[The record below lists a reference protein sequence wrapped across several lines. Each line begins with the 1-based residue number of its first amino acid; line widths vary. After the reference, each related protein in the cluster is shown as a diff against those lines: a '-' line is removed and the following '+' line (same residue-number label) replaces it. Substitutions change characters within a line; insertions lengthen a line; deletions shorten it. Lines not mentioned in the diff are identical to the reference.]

1 MLNDLRYAWRGLLKH
16 PAFSSIAV
24 FVLALGI
31 GANTAIF
38 SVVDAVLL
46 RPLPYPDPERLVSIT
61 NFWRKTGQRGGTV
74 SAPDFHDWHDQA
86 TSFEGMAAYT
96 RVETSVTLGGGAAEY
111 AVVTL
116 AMPEFFRVL
125 GVHAELGRLPI
136 ADEQRTGGPLTAV
149 VSHAFW
155 KTRLGGDG
163 SAIGRP
169 VTFAE
174 RAYTIVGVLTP
185 DVRFPSG
192 TDIWTPSWWVFPE
205 TTSRSAHNYRVIARL
220 APHATLGQAQIEM
233 DAISRRLEL
242 AYPSSND
249 GKGVA
254 VDRLLDQ
261 IVRNVRSTL
270 NVIFGVV
277 IVVLLIA
284 CANVSNLLLARAN
297 ARTREIGLRA
307 ALGASRSRVIRQL
320 ITESALLAL
329 IAGAA
334 GVVVAAWGVRGLVA
348 IAPAGLPRLNDV
360 TIDLRVL
367 LFASAVSLA
376 ASIVFGLAPA
386 LQASRVDLN
395 EVLKQSGRGSAGG
408 TGTGRVRAALIVFE
422 TAAAVVLVIG
432 AALLIRSFSALSR
445 VEMGF
450 RSDHLLLAD
459 TSVPSADLDG
469 ARRAV
474 RFYQQLL
481 PQLAVLPGT
490 RSASAV
496 YGVPTQTRSNGGY
509 AIDGGP
515 SFAQMGVRSPQALF
529 MVVTPGYFSTMDIAV
544 KRGRDFSDRDTENAQ
559 LVAIV
564 NQALVRASFPD
575 RDPIG
580 QRIQCGLDNLAFMT
594 IVGVVADVRAGD
606 VSVSPTPQIYMPFQ
620 QHPRYST
627 ALTVVVRTAGDPQQ
641 LSQAAAR
648 TVRALN
654 PDVPVKITTME
665 ATIDEAVSAPRFRA
679 ILLGTFAGLALLLAM
694 AGVYGVVSFS
704 VSQRTSEMG
713 LRMALG
719 ARRSDIVRLTLVSV
733 LRLTVVGVA
742 AGSIASLALARVLT
756 SMLFATD
763 AHDPVIFVAVP
774 ASLIGVACIASM
786 APALRAARVD
796 PATALRLE

>member
-1 MLNDLRYAWRGLLKH
+1 MLNDFRYAWRALLKH
-16 PAFSSIAV
+16 PAFTLVAI
-24 FVLALGI
+24 FVLVLGI

-38 SVVDAVLL
+38 TVVDAVLL

-61 NFWRKTGQRGGTV
+61 NFWRRTGLRGGTV

-86 TSFEGMAAYT
+86 KAFGAMAAYV
-96 RVETSVTLGGGAAEY
+96 RGETSVSLGGAAEY

-116 AMPEFFRVL
+116 ATPELFSVL
-125 GVHAELGRLPI
+125 GAHAEVGRLPT
-136 ADEQRTGGPLTAV
+136 DEEQRSGGPLTAV

-155 KTRLGGDG
+155 TTRLGGDR
-163 SAIGRP
+163 SAIGRT
-169 VTFAE
+169 VKFAE
-174 RAYTIVGVLTP
+174 RLYTIVGVLTP

-192 TDIWTPSWWVFPE
+192 TDIWTPWWVIPE
-205 TTSRSAHNYRVIARL
+205 TTSRSAHNYRVIARIK
-220 APHATLGQAQIEM
+220 ATATLEQAQAEM
-233 DAISRRLEL
+233 DAISGRLER

-261 IVRNVRSTL
+261 IVRNIRSTL

-284 CANVSNLLLARAN
+284 CANVSHLLLARAN
-297 ARTREIGLRA
+297 ARTREIGIRA
-307 ALGASRSRVIRQL
+307 ALGASRRRVIRQL

-329 IAGAA
+329 MAGAA
-334 GVVVAAWGVRGLVA
+334 GVAVAAGGVRGLVA
-348 IAPAGLPRLNDV
+348 IAPAGLPRLNEV
-360 TIDLRVL
+360 TIDTRVL
-367 LFASAVSLA
+367 LFASVVSLA
-376 ASIVFGLAPA
+376 ASVVFGLAPA

-395 EVLKQSGRGSAGG
+395 DILKQGGRGPAGG
-408 TGTGRVRAALIVFE
+408 AGGGRVRASLIVFE

-432 AALLIRSFSALSR
+432 AALLIRSFSALSG
-445 VEMGF
+445 VDMGF
-450 RSDHLLLAD
+450 RTDHLLLAD
-459 TSVPSADLDG
+459 TTVPSADVNA

-474 RFYQQLL
+474 RFYQELL
-481 PQLAVLPGT
+481 PRLAAVPGA
-490 RSASAV
+490 RSVAAA
-496 YGVPTQTRSNGGY
+496 YGVPTQVRSNGGY
-509 AIDGGP
+509 AIEGGP
-515 SFAQMGVRSPQALF
+515 PFAQMGVRSPQALF
-529 MVVTPGYFSTMDIAV
+529 TVVTPGYFSTLDIAV
-544 KRGRDFSDRDTENAQ
+544 KRGRDFSDRDTEDAPF
-559 LVAIV
+559 VTIV

-580 QRIQCGLDNLAFMT
+580 RRLQCGLDSLELMT

-606 VSVSPTPQIYMPFQ
+606 PSLSPQPQIYMPFQ

-627 ALTVVVRTAGDPQQ
+627 ALTIVARTAADPWQ
-641 LSQAAAR
+641 LSQAAAQA
-648 TVRALN
+648 VRALN
-654 PDVPVKITTME
+654 PDVPIKITTME
-665 ATIDEAVSAPRFRA
+665 AAIDDAVSAPRFRT

-719 ARRSDIVRLTLVSV
+719 AQRSDIVRLTLANA
-733 LRLTVVGVA
+733 LRPTLAGVA
-742 AGSIASLALARVLT
+742 AGSIASLALARIVS

-763 AHDPVIFVAVP
+763 AHDPVIFIAVP
-774 ASLIGVACIASM
+774 ASLLGVACVASM
-786 APALRAARVD
+786 APALKASRVD